1 MSPIP
6 QIAQLSILFH
16 TFLLMKMEEIFWLK
30 LFKFC
35 LVFHWMLPNCKV
47 LTTPSTSALRQVLP
61 YTAQQYNAWSPE
73 AWSKTRKSMGKRCRH
88 TMAQIQNSRKPRPW
102 QKGESSFSS
111 PTQKRKKIN
120 QQVRQRRISSKT
132 DSPDEDVDQGKQHSP
147 TKAKSKKRK
156 HLPDWSSDEQSCHDN
171 FTDQAQSQAPKEPNG
186 GSNREEQGQD
196 QKKARSTPL
205 RHQAVDKPLKG
216 SDS

>member
-6 QIAQLSILFH
+6 QVAQLSILLH

-132 DSPDEDVDQGKQHSP
+132 LTRLMRTS
-147 TKAKSKKRK
+147 TKANNILR
-156 HLPDWSSDEQSCHDN
+156 
-171 FTDQAQSQAPKEPNG
+171 PKL
-186 GSNREEQGQD
+186 
-196 QKKARSTPL
+196 KARRENIFPIGHQMSNPATTTSQIKHKAKPQKNQMEEATEKNRDKTKKKQEAQHLGIKQSTSL
-205 RHQAVDKPLKG
+205 
-216 SDS
+216 